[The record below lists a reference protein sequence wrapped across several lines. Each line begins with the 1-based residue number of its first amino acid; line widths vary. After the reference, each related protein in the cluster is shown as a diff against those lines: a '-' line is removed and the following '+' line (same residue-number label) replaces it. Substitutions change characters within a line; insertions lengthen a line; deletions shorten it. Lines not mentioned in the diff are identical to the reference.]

1 MTEHEFELSRRDLLR
16 HAAQGA
22 ALLGTGSL
30 LGACSSSTKGPG
42 ATTTRATTATALPT
56 PGGTLRAGLSGGSRT
71 DTLDP
76 HNWANLVDAARVYS
90 LFNPLVDFDLD
101 AHPTKSLAE
110 ELTASKDAMRW
121 TIRVKPGIEFH
132 NGKTLSADDVLHSF
146 QRIVNPKSPALGAR
160 SLKALDI
167 ANAKKIDELT
177 VAIPCLTPFSVLKDV
192 LASYYFFVVPV
203 GFDLTHP
210 IGTGPFKFESF
221 TAGQQSTFVKNKNYW
236 ETGLPYI
243 DELVI
248 SDFPGEVS
256 QVNALG
262 SGNVD
267 VIDLI
272 SSYSIIAVYSGG
284 NKVMITN
291 GGGYTPFTMRVD
303 QPPFDDIRVR
313 QAFRLICDR
322 QFMLD
327 TVFSGNGKIGNDV
340 FGLRDVVYDSALP
353 QRVQDIE
360 QAESLLAKAGHSNLT
375 VTLVTSPVGPGS
387 AQIAQL
393 LKQQAAQAG
402 VTVNLRHVTTA
413 EFFGPNYLNWSFA
426 QDCWK
431 YYPYFSNVLQAT
443 LAGAPFNECHTDN
456 AAYTSLY
463 RQAMATLDGPMRADI
478 AHEMQQMEYSG
489 TASGYIIPYFTPVI
503 DAYASRVNGVVS
515 SKTGLPL
522 GAYGFKY
529 MWLS

>member
-1 MTEHEFELSRRDLLR
+1 MTEREFELSRRDLLR

-22 ALLGTGSL
+22 ALLGAGGL
-30 LGACSSSTKGPG
+30 LGVCSSSTKGPG
-42 ATTTRATTATALPT
+42 PTTTKATTATALPT

-76 HNWANLVDAARVYS
+76 HNWVNLVDVARMYS

-177 VAIPCLTPFSVLKDV
+177 IVIPCLTPFSVLKDV
-192 LASYYFFVVPV
+192 LASYYFSVVPV

-256 QVNALG
+256 QVNVLG

-291 GGGYTPFTMRVD
+291 GGGYMPFTMRVD
-303 QPPFDDIRVR
+303 RPPFDDIRVR

-353 QRVQDIE
+353 QRCPGHRAGREPAREGGALQPDRDSGDE
-360 QAESLLAKAGHSNLT
+360 PGWARKRGDRRAPQAAGGASRRHGEPETCHNRRVLRPELPELVLRPGLLEVLPLLLQCPAGHARRC
-375 VTLVTSPVGPGS
+375 PVQRMPHGQRCLHEPV
-387 AQIAQL
+387 
-393 LKQQAAQAG
+393 QAG
-402 VTVNLRHVTTA
+402 HGHTRRAH
-413 EFFGPNYLNWSFA
+413 
-426 QDCWK
+426 
-431 YYPYFSNVLQAT
+431 
-443 LAGAPFNECHTDN
+443 AGGHRP
-456 AAYTSLY
+456 
-463 RQAMATLDGPMRADI
+463 
-478 AHEMQQMEYSG
+478 
-489 TASGYIIPYFTPVI
+489 
-503 DAYASRVNGVVS
+503 
-515 SKTGLPL
+515 
-522 GAYGFKY
+522 
-529 MWLS
+529 